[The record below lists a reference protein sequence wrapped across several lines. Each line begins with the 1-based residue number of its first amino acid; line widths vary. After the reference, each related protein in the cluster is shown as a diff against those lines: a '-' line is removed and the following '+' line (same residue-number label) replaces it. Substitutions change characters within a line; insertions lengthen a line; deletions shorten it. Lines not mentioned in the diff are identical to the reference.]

1 MIVTNIKSKK
11 QGHTFEYC
19 GKRAIANGS
28 AIKNDVRTTQ
38 AWKGMLYLAM
48 CFLYQDFLFILQKY
62 IFSNKKKLQKIL
74 NINFYK
80 YKTLK

>member
-48 CFLYQDFLFILQKY
+48 
-62 IFSNKKKLQKIL
+62 
-74 NINFYK
+74 
-80 YKTLK
+80 